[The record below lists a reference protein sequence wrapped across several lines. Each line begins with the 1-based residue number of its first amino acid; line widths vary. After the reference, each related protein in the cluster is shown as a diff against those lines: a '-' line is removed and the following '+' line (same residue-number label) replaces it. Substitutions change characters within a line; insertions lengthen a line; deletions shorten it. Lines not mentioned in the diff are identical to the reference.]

1 MNDYEKLIEQFPFLS
16 ICKKDKE
23 RHLYVGI
30 ILNQTKNWTSMYLI
44 DKIDPTH
51 KTEFLGKAGSWWHE
65 SNRKLPISIF
75 LQNDFDKFEYAL
87 DVFNTKQIEVMLGP
101 ITKLSNIVS
110 KRIKRTTISLSSD
123 KLKKKI
129 NKGIKRKG

>member
-30 ILNQTKNWTSMYLI
+30 ILNQTKNWTSIYLI
-44 DKIDPTH
+44 DKVQITD
-51 KTEFLGKAGSWWHE
+51 KKDFLGRAESWWYE
-65 SNRKLPISIF
+65 SNRKLPISVF
-75 LQNDFDKFEYAL
+75 LQHDFDRFEYAL
-87 DVFNTKQIEVMLGP
+87 ENFHTKNLEVVMGP

-110 KRIKRTTISLSSD
+110 KRIKRTTINLNNP
-123 KLKKKI
+123 KLIKKRG
-129 NKGIKRKG
+129 NK